1 MRLTALANTSSIGPK
16 VEDGATCP
24 DGDGATGDVHKERA
38 LDLTG
43 VLETWGD
50 SLVLA
55 MAGALVGLV
64 FGVAAQRSRFCT
76 RAAFVETCQGRLGD
90 RFAVWWLGFS
100 ACLLGVQTLVFAGG
114 LQAHTSR
121 FIAPMGSLSGALIG
135 GLLFG
140 AGMIMTRG
148 CAGRLLIL
156 SASGNLRAWIAALV
170 FAVAVQ
176 ASIGGW
182 LAPARLTLMSW
193 WQIDGGAG
201 RDLLQITGIGRH
213 GGLALAAVAFASG
226 LWLFARTLPGR
237 LALALGA
244 ITTGLCIAAGWGLTQ
259 AIASQSFEAVQIQ
272 SVSFSSASA
281 EFLMRILSTGTAPRF
296 GFDAGLLP
304 ATLVGAWVG
313 ALIGGDFQ
321 WQGFTAENK
330 LGHYLMG
337 ALLMGL
343 GAVLAGGCTVGAG
356 MSGGSVFALT
366 AWLTLIAIWLGAAMA
381 WRLHQA
387 MDWPV

>member
-1 MRLTALANTSSIGPK
+1 
-16 VEDGATCP
+16 
-24 DGDGATGDVHKERA
+24 
-38 LDLTG
+38 
-43 VLETWGD
+43 
-50 SLVLA
+50 
-55 MAGALVGLV
+55 
-64 FGVAAQRSRFCT
+64 
-76 RAAFVETCQGRLGD
+76 
-90 RFAVWWLGFS
+90 
-100 ACLLGVQTLVFAGG
+100 
-114 LQAHTSR
+114 
-121 FIAPMGSLSGALIG
+121 
-135 GLLFG
+135 
-140 AGMIMTRG
+140 MIMTRG

-182 LAPARLTLMSW
+182 LAPTRLTLMSW
-193 WQIDGGAG
+193 WQIDGGAS

-313 ALIGGDFQ
+313 AVIGGDFQ